1 MGQYLVLQ
9 CFMHTLGF
17 LLLKNQDLRSEMI
30 KGEHGGPKSKL
41 NVEVHKYITKKS
53 PNMSDLKFKV
63 CNKG

>member
-1 MGQYLVLQ
+1 
-9 CFMHTLGF
+9 MHTFGF

-53 PNMSDLKFKV
+53 PGMSGYNVKL
-63 CNKG
+63 